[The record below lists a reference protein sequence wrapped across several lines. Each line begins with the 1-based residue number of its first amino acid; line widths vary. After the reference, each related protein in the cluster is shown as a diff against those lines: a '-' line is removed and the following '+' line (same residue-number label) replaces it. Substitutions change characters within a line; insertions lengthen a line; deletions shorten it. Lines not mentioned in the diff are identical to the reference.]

1 MNHIRELPIDI
12 IKIDR
17 CFVVDIG
24 KDDYSEV
31 FVKMVSE
38 LAETIGVHMCVEGVE
53 EDEQLNKLKDM
64 KVRYIQGFYYDQP
77 LRISDFEEKYL

>member
-1 MNHIRELPIDI
+1 M

-17 CFVVDIG
+17 CFVADIG

-38 LAETIGVHMCVEGVE
+38 LADTIGVRMCVEGV
-53 EDEQLNKLKDM
+53 KT
-64 KVRYIQGFYYDQP
+64 
-77 LRISDFEEKYL
+77 